1 MPCVLRGPQKTI
13 PNFFVPIKQSK
24 KYTSTIVQRQE
35 KLSCLTPLSALT
47 DVVKV
52 KCLAK
57 FKRLEKGLSFNKK
70 KFPRFYPT
78 SPCNRGSAE
87 KKISSESDVTPS

>member
-1 MPCVLRGPQKTI
+1 MLHLMPCVLRGPQKTI

-70 KFPRFYPT
+70 SFQGFTTHIPVIEDRM
-78 SPCNRGSAE
+78 
-87 KKISSESDVTPS
+87 KKNKLRK